1 MRNEFC
7 KESFSLL
14 LSTESKDIDF
24 VFGISDYFD
33 LSSDRSGNP

>member
-14 LSTESKDIDF
+14 LSAESKDIDF
-24 VFGISDYFD
+24 VLGIGDYFD
-33 LSSDRSGNP
+33 LFFDRSGNP